1 MFTMKSGTSGDVI
14 ELIGKSITLTDKYGS
29 SVHLNTVLTYL
40 LELYQMDFAELSEA
54 VSTHYPSHKGVI
66 MTIAEQLEERGLKKG
81 LEKGLEKGRAEERSR
96 LVLMMRQRG
105 KSLEEIKDF
114 LDLTDEQLLQALDY
128 VPVQR
133 NGALNQD

>member
-1 MFTMKSGTSGDVI
+1 MTDI
-14 ELIGKSITLTDKYGS
+14 ELTGKSITLTDKYGS
-29 SVHLNTVLTYL
+29 SVHQNIVLTYL
-40 LELYQMDFAELSEA
+40 MELYQMDFAELSEA

-66 MTIAEQLEERGLKKG
+66 MTIAEQLEERGL
-81 LEKGLEKGRAEERSR
+81 EKGLEKGRAEERSR
-96 LVLMMRQRG
+96 LVLMMRQKG

-128 VPVQR
+128 VPVQS

>member
-1 MFTMKSGTSGDVI
+1 
-14 ELIGKSITLTDKYGS
+14 
-29 SVHLNTVLTYL
+29 
-40 LELYQMDFAELSEA
+40 

-66 MTIAEQLEERGLKKG
+66 MTIAEQLEERGL
-81 LEKGLEKGRAEERSR
+81 EKGLEKGRAEERSR
-96 LVLMMRQRG
+96 LVLMMRQKG

>member
-1 MFTMKSGTSGDVI
+1 MTDI
-14 ELIGKSITLTDKYGS
+14 ELTGKSITLTDKYGS
-29 SVHLNTVLTYL
+29 SVHQNIVLTYL
-40 LELYQMDFAELSEA
+40 MELYQMDFAELSEA

-66 MTIAEQLEERGLKKG
+66 MTIAEQLE
-81 LEKGLEKGRAEERSR
+81 EKGLEKGRAEERSR

>member
-1 MFTMKSGTSGDVI
+1 MES
-14 ELIGKSITLTDKYGS
+14 
-29 SVHLNTVLTYL
+29 
-40 LELYQMDFAELSEA
+40 YQMDFAELSEA
-54 VSTHYPSHKGVI
+54 VSTHYPSHKGGI
-66 MTIAEQLEERGLKKG
+66 MTIAEQLEER
-81 LEKGLEKGRAEERSR
+81 GLEKGRAEERSR

>member
-1 MFTMKSGTSGDVI
+1 MTDI
-14 ELIGKSITLTDKYGS
+14 ELTGKSITLTDKYGS
-29 SVHLNTVLTYL
+29 SVHQNIVLTYL
-40 LELYQMDFAELSEA
+40 MELYQMDFAELSEA

-66 MTIAEQLEERGLKKG
+66 MTIAEQLEEKG

-128 VPVQR
+128 VPVQS

>member
-1 MFTMKSGTSGDVI
+1 M
-14 ELIGKSITLTDKYGS
+14 
-29 SVHLNTVLTYL
+29 
-40 LELYQMDFAELSEA
+40 ELYQMDFAELSEA

-66 MTIAEQLEERGLKKG
+66 MTIAEQLEE
-81 LEKGLEKGRAEERSR
+81 KGLEKGRAEERSR
-96 LVLMMRQRG
+96 LVLMMRQKG

-133 NGALNQD
+133 NGTLNQD

>member
-1 MFTMKSGTSGDVI
+1 
-14 ELIGKSITLTDKYGS
+14 
-29 SVHLNTVLTYL
+29 
-40 LELYQMDFAELSEA
+40 
-54 VSTHYPSHKGVI
+54 THYPSHKGVI
-66 MTIAEQLEERGLKKG
+66 MTIAEQLE
-81 LEKGLEKGRAEERSR
+81 EKGLEKGRAEERSR
-96 LVLMMRQRG
+96 LVLMMRQKG

>member
-1 MFTMKSGTSGDVI
+1 
-14 ELIGKSITLTDKYGS
+14 
-29 SVHLNTVLTYL
+29 
-40 LELYQMDFAELSEA
+40 
-54 VSTHYPSHKGVI
+54 GVI
-66 MTIAEQLEERGLKKG
+66 MTIAEQLEEKG

-128 VPVQR
+128 VPVQS

>member
-1 MFTMKSGTSGDVI
+1 
-14 ELIGKSITLTDKYGS
+14 
-29 SVHLNTVLTYL
+29 
-40 LELYQMDFAELSEA
+40 ELSEA

-66 MTIAEQLEERGLKKG
+66 MTIAEQLEE
-81 LEKGLEKGRAEERSR
+81 KGLEKGRAEERSR
-96 LVLMMRQRG
+96 LVLMMRQKG

>member
-1 MFTMKSGTSGDVI
+1 
-14 ELIGKSITLTDKYGS
+14 
-29 SVHLNTVLTYL
+29 
-40 LELYQMDFAELSEA
+40 MDFAELSEA

-66 MTIAEQLEERGLKKG
+66 MTIAEQLEERGLK
-81 LEKGLEKGRAEERSR
+81 KGLEKGRAEERSR

>member
-1 MFTMKSGTSGDVI
+1 
-14 ELIGKSITLTDKYGS
+14 S
-29 SVHLNTVLTYL
+29 SVHQNIVLTYL
-40 LELYQMDFAELSEA
+40 MELYQMDFAELSEA

-96 LVLMMRQRG
+96 LVLMMRQKG

-114 LDLTDEQLLQALDY
+114 LDLTD
-128 VPVQR
+128 
-133 NGALNQD
+133 

>member
-1 MFTMKSGTSGDVI
+1 MTDI
-14 ELIGKSITLTDKYGS
+14 ELTGKSITLTDKYGS
-29 SVHLNTVLTYL
+29 SVHQNIVLTYL
-40 LELYQMDFAELSEA
+40 MESYQMDFAELSEA

-66 MTIAEQLEERGLKKG
+66 MTIAEQLEERGLK
-81 LEKGLEKGRAEERSR
+81 EGLEKGRAEERSR

>member
-1 MFTMKSGTSGDVI
+1 M
-14 ELIGKSITLTDKYGS
+14 ELTGKSITLTDKYGS
-29 SVHLNTVLTYL
+29 SVHQNIVLTYL
-40 LELYQMDFAELSEA
+40 MELYQMDFAELSEA

-66 MTIAEQLEERGLKKG
+66 MTIAEQLEERGL
-81 LEKGLEKGRAEERSR
+81 EKGLEKGRAEERSR
-96 LVLMMRQRG
+96 LVLMMRQKG

>member
-1 MFTMKSGTSGDVI
+1 
-14 ELIGKSITLTDKYGS
+14 
-29 SVHLNTVLTYL
+29 
-40 LELYQMDFAELSEA
+40 MDFAELSEA

-66 MTIAEQLEERGLKKG
+66 MTIAEQLE
-81 LEKGLEKGRAEERSR
+81 EKGLEKGRAEERSR

-128 VPVQR
+128 VPVQS

>member
-1 MFTMKSGTSGDVI
+1 MTDI
-14 ELIGKSITLTDKYGS
+14 ELTGKSITLTDKYGS
-29 SVHLNTVLTYL
+29 SVHQNIVLTYL
-40 LELYQMDFAELSEA
+40 MELYQMDFAELSEA

-66 MTIAEQLEERGLKKG
+66 MTIAEQLEERGL
-81 LEKGLEKGRAEERSR
+81 EKGLEKGRAEERSR
-96 LVLMMRQRG
+96 LVLMMRQKG

>member
-1 MFTMKSGTSGDVI
+1 
-14 ELIGKSITLTDKYGS
+14 
-29 SVHLNTVLTYL
+29 
-40 LELYQMDFAELSEA
+40 
-54 VSTHYPSHKGVI
+54 
-66 MTIAEQLEERGLKKG
+66 
-81 LEKGLEKGRAEERSR
+81 RSR
-96 LVLMMRQRG
+96 LVLMMRQKG

>member
-1 MFTMKSGTSGDVI
+1 M
-14 ELIGKSITLTDKYGS
+14 
-29 SVHLNTVLTYL
+29 
-40 LELYQMDFAELSEA
+40 ELYQMDFAELSEA

-66 MTIAEQLEERGLKKG
+66 MTIAEQLE
-81 LEKGLEKGRAEERSR
+81 EKGLEKGRAEERSR

-128 VPVQR
+128 VPVQS

>member
-1 MFTMKSGTSGDVI
+1 MTDI
-14 ELIGKSITLTDKYGS
+14 ELTGKSITLTDKYGS
-29 SVHLNTVLTYL
+29 SVHQNIVLTYL
-40 LELYQMDFAELSEA
+40 MELYQMDFAELSEA

-66 MTIAEQLEERGLKKG
+66 MTIAEQLEERGLK
-81 LEKGLEKGRAEERSR
+81 KGLEKGRAEERSR

>member
-1 MFTMKSGTSGDVI
+1 
-14 ELIGKSITLTDKYGS
+14 
-29 SVHLNTVLTYL
+29 
-40 LELYQMDFAELSEA
+40 MDFAELSEA

-66 MTIAEQLEERGLKKG
+66 MTIAEQLEER
-81 LEKGLEKGRAEERSR
+81 GLEKGRAEERSR

>member
-1 MFTMKSGTSGDVI
+1 
-14 ELIGKSITLTDKYGS
+14 
-29 SVHLNTVLTYL
+29 
-40 LELYQMDFAELSEA
+40 SEA

-66 MTIAEQLEERGLKKG
+66 MTIAEQLEE
-81 LEKGLEKGRAEERSR
+81 KGLEKGRAEERSR
-96 LVLMMRQRG
+96 LVLMMRQKG

>member
-1 MFTMKSGTSGDVI
+1 M
-14 ELIGKSITLTDKYGS
+14 
-29 SVHLNTVLTYL
+29 
-40 LELYQMDFAELSEA
+40 ELYQMDFAELSEA

-66 MTIAEQLEERGLKKG
+66 MTIAEQLEE
-81 LEKGLEKGRAEERSR
+81 KGLEKGRAEERSR
-96 LVLMMRQRG
+96 LVLMMRQKG

>member
-1 MFTMKSGTSGDVI
+1 M
-14 ELIGKSITLTDKYGS
+14 
-29 SVHLNTVLTYL
+29 
-40 LELYQMDFAELSEA
+40 ELYQMDFAELSEA

-66 MTIAEQLEERGLKKG
+66 MTIAEQLEEKG

-128 VPVQR
+128 VPVQS

>member
-1 MFTMKSGTSGDVI
+1 MKSGTSGDVI